1 MVQHGDL
8 RQPRETGCSSISA
21 QDAAIELA
29 GRDGCQPLPQQA
41 GLNRLDLGSFPRRN
55 DAHDDERQAQPRMR
69 DRFSST
75 EESFET
81 GGLMLGLM
89 QNRPL
94 LISNLVDYVAT
105 WHAETE
111 IVSRDPAGVMHRSN
125 YGQVVA
131 RAKRVAGALRALGLG
146 QGDRVATLAWN
157 SWRHL
162 ELYYGVTCSGCVLH
176 TVNPR
181 LFHEQLVYIINHAEN
196 GYVFFDPDFK
206 PLVEQLA
213 PHLPL
218 VRGWIALCYETLLAN
233 ASPDYAWP
241 QLDENTACTL
251 CYTSGTTGNPKGV
264 LYSHRSTVLHAFAAC
279 AADGFALSAKDSILV
294 IVPLFHANA
303 WSLPFS
309 AAMCGAKLVLP
320 GPRLDPESIYLLL
333 EQEGCTKAG
342 GIPTIWLNFLAYIE
356 NNRAKL
362 DLSKLKL
369 KLVFS
374 GGTAAPRATIEKFR
388 DLLGVFLLHAWGM
401 TETSPL
407 VTLGSPLSRHDGA
420 TQSEIVDMQVK
431 QGRQVSGV
439 ELRLVGENGES
450 LPHDG
455 KSIGQLKVRGNW
467 VISGYFKGEG
477 GKVVDDDGWFG
488 TGDVATINPDGYVQ
502 LTDRLKDVIKSGG
515 EWISSIEI
523 ENLVVSHPDVF
534 EAAVIAIPHP
544 KWQERPLL
552 LVQPKPGAKPTKES
566 ILEFLSTRIAKWWM
580 PEDVIFVESL
590 PHTATGKL
598 LKTELRAKY
607 GGQIAVAG

>member
-1 MVQHGDL
+1 
-8 RQPRETGCSSISA
+8 
-21 QDAAIELA
+21 
-29 GRDGCQPLPQQA
+29 
-41 GLNRLDLGSFPRRN
+41 
-55 DAHDDERQAQPRMR
+55 
-69 DRFSST
+69 
-75 EESFET
+75 
-81 GGLMLGLM
+81 M

-111 IVSRDPAGVMHRSN
+111 IVSRDPAGVMHRSS
-125 YGQVVA
+125 YGQVA
-131 RAKRVAGALRALGLG
+131 SRAKRVAGALAALGAKP
-146 QGDRVATLAWN
+146 GDRVATLAWN

-162 ELYYGVTCSGCVLH
+162 ELYYGVTCSGRVLH

-181 LFHEQLVYIINHAEN
+181 LFLEQLIYIIHHAED
-196 GYVFFDPDFK
+196 GCVFFDPDFTA
-206 PLVEQLA
+206 LVEQLA
-213 PHLPL
+213 PRLPMVRHWIALCDEAHLPAVKVDNL
-218 VRGWIALCYETLLAN
+218 LCYETLLAN
-233 ASPDYAWP
+233 ASPDYEWP
-241 QLDENTACTL
+241 VFDENTACTL

-264 LYSHRSTVLHAFAAC
+264 LYSHRSTILHAFAAC

-320 GPRLDPESIYLLL
+320 GPKLDPESIYLLL

-342 GIPTIWLNFLAYIE
+342 GIPTIWLNFLAWVE
-356 NNRAKL
+356 NNRARL

-374 GGTAAPRATIEKFR
+374 GGTAAPRATVEKFR

-407 VTLGSPLSRHDGA
+407 VTLGSPLARHEGA
-420 TQSEIVDMQVK
+420 APNEIVDMQVK
-431 QGRQVSGV
+431 QGRQIFGV
-439 ELRLVGENGES
+439 ELDLVGENGES

-455 KSIGQLKVRGNW
+455 TSVGELRVRGNW

-477 GKVVDDDGWFG
+477 GKVVADTGWFG
-488 TGDVATINPDGYVQ
+488 TGDVATINADGYVQ

-523 ENLVVSHPDVF
+523 ENLAVSHPDVF

-544 KWQERPLL
+544 RWQERPLL
-552 LVQPKPGAKPTKES
+552 LVQPKPGAHPSKES
-566 ILEFLSTRIAKWWM
+566 ILQFLSERIAKWWL
-580 PEDVIFVESL
+580 PDDVIFVESL

-598 LKTELRAKY
+598 LKTELRARY
-607 GGQIAVAG
+607 GGQLAVSG

>member
-1 MVQHGDL
+1 
-8 RQPRETGCSSISA
+8 
-21 QDAAIELA
+21 
-29 GRDGCQPLPQQA
+29 
-41 GLNRLDLGSFPRRN
+41 
-55 DAHDDERQAQPRMR
+55 
-69 DRFSST
+69 
-75 EESFET
+75 
-81 GGLMLGLM
+81 MLGQMM
-89 QNRPL
+89 QMPL
-94 LISNLVDYVAT
+94 LISSLIRNADRYHGDT
-105 WHAETE
+105 Q
-111 IVSRDPAGVMHRSN
+111 IVSRLTEGGIHR
-125 YGQVVA
+125 YTYTDAHRRA
-131 RAKRVAGALRALGLG
+131 RQLARALGSLG
-146 QGDRVATLAWN
+146 VRPGERIGTLAWN
-157 SWRHL
+157 NHRHL
-162 ELYYGVTCSGCVLH
+162 EIYYAVSGTGAVCH
-176 TVNPR
+176 TINPR
-181 LFHEQLVYIINHAEN
+181 LFPEQIAYIINHAEDS
-196 GYVFFDPDFK
+196 YVFFDISFIE
-206 PLVEQLA
+206 LIEGLA
-213 PHLPL
+213 PHCPQ
-218 VRGWIALCYETLLAN
+218 VRGWVAMTDRDHLPQSTLELLSYEELIN
-233 ASPDYAWP
+233 AHSDEYEWP
-241 QLDENTACTL
+241 QLDENPACTL

-294 IVPLFHANA
+294 VVPLFHANA

-320 GPRLDPESIYLLL
+320 GPKLDPESIYLLL

-342 GIPTIWLNFLAYIE
+342 GIPTIWLNFLAYVE

-401 TETSPL
+401 TETSPI
-407 VTLGSPLSRHDGA
+407 VTLGAPLARHDDA
-420 TQSEIVDMQVK
+420 TPEEIVDMQVK
-431 QGRQVSGV
+431 QGRQIFGV
-439 ELRLVGENGES
+439 GLRGADEAGKS
-450 LPHDG
+450 LPRDG
-455 KSIGQLKVRGNW
+455 KTVGQLKVRGNW

-477 GKVVDDDGWFG
+477 GKVMDDDGWFG

-523 ENLVVSHPDVF
+523 ENLAVSHPDVF

-552 LVQPKPGAKPTKES
+552 LVQPKPGAHPTKDS

-580 PEDVIFVESL
+580 PDDVIFVESL

-598 LKTELRAKY
+598 LKTALRAKS
-607 GGQIAVAG
+607 GGQLAVAG

>member
-1 MVQHGDL
+1 
-8 RQPRETGCSSISA
+8 
-21 QDAAIELA
+21 
-29 GRDGCQPLPQQA
+29 
-41 GLNRLDLGSFPRRN
+41 
-55 DAHDDERQAQPRMR
+55 
-69 DRFSST
+69 
-75 EESFET
+75 
-81 GGLMLGLM
+81 MLGLM

-94 LISNLVDYVAT
+94 LISNMVDYVAT

-111 IVSRDPAGVMHRSN
+111 IVSRDPKGVMHRSN
-125 YGQVVA
+125 YGEVAA
-131 RAKRVAGALRALGLG
+131 RAKRVAHALEALGVKPG
-146 QGDRVATLAWN
+146 ERVATLAWN

-162 ELYYGVTCSGCVLH
+162 EIYYGVTCSGRVLH

-181 LFHEQLVYIINHAEN
+181 LFKEQLVYIIDHAEN
-196 GYVFFDPDFK
+196 GYVFFDPDFT

-213 PHLPL
+213 PHLPR
-218 VRGWIALCYETLLAN
+218 VKGWIALCDEKDMPAAKVEGLQCYETLLAQ
-233 ASPDYAWP
+233 ASADYAWP
-241 QLDENTACTL
+241 QFDENTACTL

-279 AADGFALSAKDSILV
+279 AVDGLGLSARDSILV
-294 IVPLFHANA
+294 VVPLFHANA

-320 GPRLDPESIYLLL
+320 GPRLDPESIYMLLA
-333 EQEGCTKAG
+333 QEGCTKAG
-342 GIPTIWLNFLAYIE
+342 GIPTIWLNFLAYVE
-356 NNRAKL
+356 NNRDKL

-401 TETSPL
+401 TETSPI
-407 VTLGSPLSRHDGA
+407 VTLGAPLAKHDNA
-420 TQSEIVDMQVK
+420 TPDEIVDMQVK
-431 QGRQVSGV
+431 QGRQIFGV
-439 ELRLVGENGES
+439 ELRVADEKGAA
-450 LPHDG
+450 LPRDG
-455 KSIGQLKVRGNW
+455 KTVGQLKVRGNW

-477 GKVVDDDGWFG
+477 GKVMDDDGWFG
-488 TGDVATINPDGYVQ
+488 TGDVATISPDGYVQ

-523 ENLVVSHPDVF
+523 ENLAVSHPEVF

-544 KWQERPLL
+544 TWQERPLL
-552 LVQPKPGAKPTKES
+552 LVQPKPGTHPTKES

-580 PEDVIFVESL
+580 PDDVIFVEAL

-598 LKTELRAKY
+598 LKTELRKKY
-607 GGQIAVAG
+607 GGQLAVAG